1 MSEGDFSIIT
11 FTIHSIIFVLLMLG
25 IFLNNNLLYSNTYVN
40 IVYIILGTLIVHGGF
55 LASKKALNLFFIF
68 IFSHIF

>member
-55 LASKKALNLFFIF
+55 LASKK
-68 IFSHIF
+68 SS